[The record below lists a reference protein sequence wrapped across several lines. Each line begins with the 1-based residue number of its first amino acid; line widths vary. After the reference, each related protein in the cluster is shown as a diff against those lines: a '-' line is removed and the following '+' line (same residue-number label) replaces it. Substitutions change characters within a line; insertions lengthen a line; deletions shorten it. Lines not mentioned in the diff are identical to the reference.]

1 MKFKNQILYFVTIL
15 SVALMT
21 FSCTNDDTKT
31 VVKLPSIVEIAKAD
45 PANFSILV
53 DALNKT
59 GLTTTLSTPGS
70 YTVFAPT
77 NAAFTASG
85 YTSAAIIALDPVVDA
100 QKILDLKLSL
110 QNHIIGVGTRS
121 ADLVATASF
130 KTFGFYK
137 SAAAAFSGTANLNMT
152 ISKVGSDIVI
162 NAGATNGGAKITT
175 VDIEANNGIVHVI
188 DNVLKL
194 PTLVNQI
201 VSNPSLSSLLGVV
214 STPAQASVLTTLTAA
229 TGAAAITVYAPNND
243 AFTTASGT
251 GGSLVGKTDAQ
262 ITNILNYHLQKSNNT
277 ASSASSYTS
286 SSAFAD
292 VTVNTLFAVSPA
304 TTPATFRAFKITK
317 GTVKITD
324 LVTPVVNGNIKVIN
338 IQATNGVIQII
349 DKVLQPF

>member
-1 MKFKNQILYFVTIL
+1 MKFKNQILYFVAIL

-21 FSCTNDDTKT
+21 FSCTNDDTAT
-31 VVKLPSIVEIAKAD
+31 VVKLPSILDIAKAD

-59 GLTTTLSTPGS
+59 GLTTTLSNPGS

-77 NAAFTASG
+77 NTAFTAAG
-85 YTSAAIIALDPVVDA
+85 VTSASIIALDPVVDA
-100 QKILDLKLSL
+100 QKILDLKLIL

-137 SAAAAFSGTANLNMT
+137 SAAAAFSGTANLNMS
-152 ISKVGSDIVI
+152 ISKAGNDIVI

-194 PTLVNQI
+194 PTIVNQI

-214 STPAQASVLTTLTAA
+214 STPAQASVLATLTGA

-251 GGSLVGKTDAQ
+251 GGYLVGKTDAQ
-262 ITNILNYHLQKSNNT
+262 ITNILNYHLQKGNNT

-292 VTVNTLFAVSPA
+292 VTVTTLFATP
-304 TTPATFRAFKITK
+304 TPAKTFKITK

-338 IQATNGVIQII
+338 IQGTNGVIQII
-349 DKVLQPF
+349 DKVLQPM

>member
-1 MKFKNQILYFVTIL
+1 MKFKNQILYFVAIL

-21 FSCTNDDTKT
+21 FSCTNDDTET
-31 VVKLPSIVEIAKAD
+31 VVKLPSIVDIAKAD

-59 GLTTTLSTPGS
+59 SLTATLSNPGS

-77 NAAFTASG
+77 NAAFTAAG
-85 YTSAAIIALDPVVDA
+85 VTSASINALNPDVPLDA

-137 SAAAAFSGTANLNMT
+137 SNPLAFSGTANLNMT
-152 ISKVGSDIVI
+152 ISKVGSDVVI

-194 PTLVNQI
+194 PTIVNQI

-243 AFTTASGT
+243 AFTAASGT
-251 GGSLVGKTDAQ
+251 GGYLVGKTDAQ
-262 ITNILNYHLQKSNNT
+262 ITNILNYHLQKGNNT

-292 VTVNTLFAVSPA
+292 VVVTTLFALPA
-304 TTPATFRAFKITK
+304 PAKTFKITK

-338 IQATNGVIQII
+338 IQGTNGVIQII
-349 DKVLQPF
+349 DKVLQPM